1 MLVVVPIRGPH
12 ATWTS
17 PRAFLARTFRNHV
30 HDLSFATILR
40 NARSARSSTS
50 HPAVRRSTCTVPPAW
65 ERRNSLG
72 TSKWSSS
79 VATAWRIV
87 GLVSHGACDVSPREF
102 ASGSGYVARGNE
114 MGLLTIIKKVKA
126 KEREM
131 RLLMVCV
138 SVGMALETKARG
150 GSANDAC

>member
-1 MLVVVPIRGPH
+1 
-12 ATWTS
+12 
-17 PRAFLARTFRNHV
+17 
-30 HDLSFATILR
+30 
-40 NARSARSSTS
+40 
-50 HPAVRRSTCTVPPAW
+50 
-65 ERRNSLG
+65 
-72 TSKWSSS
+72 
-79 VATAWRIV
+79 
-87 GLVSHGACDVSPREF
+87 
-102 ASGSGYVARGNE
+102 